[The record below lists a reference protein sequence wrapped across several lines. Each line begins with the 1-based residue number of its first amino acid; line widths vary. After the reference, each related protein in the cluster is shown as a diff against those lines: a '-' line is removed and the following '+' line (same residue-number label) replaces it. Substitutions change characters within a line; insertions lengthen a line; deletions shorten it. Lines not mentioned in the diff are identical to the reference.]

1 MAVFHSHSPEE
12 TFLWAENYA
21 KSLRAGDVV
30 LLDGNMGAGKTV
42 IAKGIAKGLGI
53 SDEITSPTYAYVNN
67 YQDKLFHFDCYRI
80 MSERQAY
87 ELGLF
92 DYFDYGGICLIEWSE
107 NIQGL
112 LPKNCKRVR
121 VSGSGDEIR
130 EITYELFG
138 S

>member
-12 TFLWAENYA
+12 TALWAENYA
-21 KSLRAGDVV
+21 KSLCAGDVV
-30 LLDGNMGAGKTV
+30 LLDGNMGAGKTI

-80 MSERQAY
+80 GSERQAY
-87 ELGLF
+87 ELGFL

-112 LPKNCKRVR
+112 LPQNCKRVAI
-121 VSGSGDEIR
+121 SGSGDEIR